1 MGDNTL
7 PFTIARLA
15 EEARADAAAAAAAAA
30 GLSVED
36 DSDDAAPKVPLLVS
50 AARAAAREHSGLFE
64 QLLKP
69 LFAKKAVV
77 PGPHFL
83 FLCVFCLPC
92 VFWAVL
98 RPFFVCGWVG

>member
-7 PFTIARLA
+7 SFAVARLA

-30 GLSVED
+30 GLSIED
-36 DSDDAAPKVPLLVS
+36 DSDDASPKVPLLVS
-50 AARAAAREHSGLFE
+50 AARGAAKEHPGLLE

-83 FLCVFCLPC
+83 FL
-92 VFWAVL
+92 
-98 RPFFVCGWVG
+98 